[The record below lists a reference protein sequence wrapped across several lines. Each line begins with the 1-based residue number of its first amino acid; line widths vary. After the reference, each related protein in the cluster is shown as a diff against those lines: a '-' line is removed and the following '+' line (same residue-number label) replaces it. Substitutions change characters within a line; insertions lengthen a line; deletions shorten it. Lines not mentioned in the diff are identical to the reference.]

1 MKKIQE
7 IIIDLQKNAIT
18 RKNMILEKIR
28 KKNHQIW
35 SLCEGKIPVT
45 NFNSELKREI
55 QIIVEVFTSPTWNHI
70 KNSFNARRSHKP
82 VCITVVVPGL

>member
-28 KKNHQIW
+28 KKSIKFGVYTRGKYQLQI
-35 SLCEGKIPVT
+35 LIP
-45 NFNSELKREI
+45 NLKEKY
-55 QIIVEVFTSPTWNHI
+55 HI
-70 KNSFNARRSHKP
+70 
-82 VCITVVVPGL
+82 